1 MSTNAITS
9 GTSSIFPQ
17 RRRRMV
23 IHSYPRDDGKMRWIA
38 EDDEDRYN
46 GVGNDPFEAIVNL
59 CDVLL
64 LRIKNLEKHIDGK

>member
-1 MSTNAITS
+1 
-9 GTSSIFPQ
+9 
-17 RRRRMV
+17 MV